1 MRTCL
6 MWRRSSR
13 TRKKDFHRSILFSV
27 IVIGLLYISVAVA
40 TLGSRAYATGRSV
53 APFAVMLSNALGIY
67 GAVGTA
73 FLPGIII
80 FGTMNAYSYVIS
92 RCIYAHANY

>member
-1 MRTCL
+1 MRTRL
-6 MWRRSSR
+6 MSRRSSR
-13 TRKKDFHRSILFSV
+13 TQKKTSTGASSSSV

-40 TLGSRAYATGRSV
+40 TVGTRAYAAAGSI

-73 FLPGIII
+73 ILAVIII
-80 FGTMNAYSYVIS
+80 FGTMNAYTTDIS
-92 RCIYAHANY
+92 RVIYATTKH